1 MVLGSPGAA
10 RDAVRGPCCF
20 GPWPQAGGRFWLLS
34 SPLFSFSLSPPTEF
48 PSCDGALRDFVPG
61 QFPAIVALQKP
72 SRYYKKLMGAMCSVV
87 RWQLAGERVF
97 KWCLFMPFQRKY
109 NETFAV
115 GIDVGHF
122 SEIVLHGCFLASGLW
137 RGDIFVHLKRPCL
150 PWLQLVFLI
159 PVAAHALLYFR
170 CQ

>member
-1 MVLGSPGAA
+1 MLPRTRFKVHTASSPGPEQS
-10 RDAVRGPCCF
+10 GGF
-20 GPWPQAGGRFWLLS
+20 GS
-34 SPLFSFSLSPPTEF
+34 SPSLCFLSLSPPTEF
-48 PSCDGALRDFVPG
+48 PSCDGALHDFVPG

-122 SEIVLHGCFLASGLW
+122 SEIYCCTDAF
-137 RGDIFVHLKRPCL
+137 
-150 PWLQLVFLI
+150 
-159 PVAAHALLYFR
+159 
-170 CQ
+170 